1 MTGTASEGLRQPF
14 GNMRFRVEID
24 GLPGGAALEVIFPE
38 ARLSGQ
44 RGKRTVRFGSLII
57 KRGLTRSTDWY
68 DWWDAARRAQ
78 RPPRRSL
85 RVTLLD
91 SGGRDASAWH
101 FGDAAPVAYQLSPLN
116 ALGNE
121 AVTETLELSVGSFA
135 AYSGATAA
143 PGRSRSRRRGAAG

>member
-44 RGKRTVRFGSLII
+44 RGKRVVRFGNLII

-78 RPPRRSL
+78 PRP
-85 RVTLLD
+85 
-91 SGGRDASAWH
+91 GGPSA
-101 FGDAAPVAYQLSPLN
+101 
-116 ALGNE
+116 
-121 AVTETLELSVGSFA
+121 
-135 AYSGATAA
+135 
-143 PGRSRSRRRGAAG
+143 